1 MGDMSVSIDTKQN
14 TIRWSR
20 PSPDTFISYT
30 DPAHVNAFLIP
41 FRIDDPDKLN
51 IRFPIDIN
59 SIYIDFNGRPATTSV
74 ATVSKI
80 TVSLNNISDIFGQ
93 KVFQATCQPG
103 GCVPLFLEQ
112 VALSRT
118 MRISSVYDQILILVD
133 TSFDLS
139 TFSIESIFFHF
150 FDAQPPLLPLPPLD
164 IIPLNPQPRRRRP
177 RPIDERPVKQ
187 QKQETQPPPQ
197 PQSQPQ
203 SSSRSRSRPR
213 PVNFVGS
220 ILFWIF
226 IVIIILASFL
236 LIALFAR
243 QSKPTPIQTPPR
255 S

>member
-20 PSPDTFISYT
+20 PSPDTFIPYT
-30 DPAHVNAFLIP
+30 DPSHTGAFMIP

-51 IRFPIDIN
+51 IRFPIDID

-74 ATVSKI
+74 STVSKI
-80 TVSLNNISDIFGQ
+80 TVSLNNISDVFGQ
-93 KVFQATCQPG
+93 KVFQATCPPG
-103 GCVPLFLEQ
+103 GCTPLMIEQ
-112 VALSRT
+112 VILSRN

-150 FDAQPPLLPLPPLD
+150 FDAQAQPPLLPLPPLD
-164 IIPLNPQPRRRRP
+164 VIPINPRRRRRQP
-177 RPIDERPVKQ
+177 QPVYEQPIR
-187 QKQETQPPPQ
+187 QETQSPPEPQ
-197 PQSQPQ
+197 HPSP
-203 SSSRSRSRPR
+203 SRPHKH

-220 ILFWIF
+220 IVFWIF
-226 IVIIILASFL
+226 IVIIILECFL
-236 LIALFAR
+236 LIALFAKHPR
-243 QSKPTPIQTPPR
+243 LQTPLR